1 MVLKKVKKGILRPVF
16 DELPEKF
23 YSQLML
29 NSTMKYSRPSKKKK
43 NDSKMV
49 KYGDKRW
56 KQKKK
61 GRKVLKKGI
70 LRPVFEMVPEIYR
83 SEVT

>member
-1 MVLKKVKKGILRPVF
+1 
-16 DELPEKF
+16 
-23 YSQLML
+23 
-29 NSTMKYSRPSKKKK
+29 
-43 NDSKMV
+43 MV

-61 GRKVLKKGI
+61 GQKVLKKGI
-70 LRPVFEMVPEIYR
+70 LRPVFEMVTEIYR